1 MNAQTYLKGFS
12 IYLKLERSLSNN
24 SIEAYLNDVNK
35 LVRYLE
41 ISGLQTTLPYVKLP
55 ELRQFISWLNKLGIQ
70 ASTQAR
76 IISGIKAFYFYLLQ
90 EEIITIDPTILLQAP
105 KQTRKLPDTLHIN
118 EVNSLIEAIDA
129 SKPEGMRSKAILE
142 VLYGSGLRVTEL
154 VELKISNL
162 FPQTEFIRVI
172 GKGNKERLVPI
183 NPTAL
188 KYIEIYLKEVRAHLN
203 IKKGHE
209 DFIFLNRF
217 GSKLSRISV
226 FTLIKDLAATA
237 GIKKNISPHTLRH
250 SFATH
255 LIEGGADLRAV
266 QEMLGHVSITTT
278 EIYTHLD
285 RDFLRSVINQ
295 FHPRA

>member
-105 KQTRKLPDTLHIN
+105 KQTRKLPDTLHIH